1 MAKWTNSKF
10 SGVRYREHPSRKFG
24 VRKDRY
30 YSIRYL
36 VDGKRIEEGLG
47 WESEWKQSHPDGAIS
62 LEQHAVTSRAQLM
75 KNKKTGTGPATL
87 KEAREEAGDRR
98 EAVKAERDAKTR
110 ALKTLSE
117 YWQESFF
124 PVAQR
129 SKKPMSWAKEESH
142 FRLWIGPIMG
152 DMPLKSIGLKQWD
165 ELVKTV
171 SSAGL
176 SPRTQQYI
184 TGTLRRILKHA
195 CDRRLID
202 EAPPSGNRIGVAGP
216 GNNRRL
222 RVISHEE
229 EAAIMDEL
237 EICDP
242 NAWRITRFAFLTG
255 CRASEAFNLVWA
267 NVDSSQGTLIFT
279 ETKNRDPRT
288 IPLTPPLAE
297 LFSSMD
303 HGSLDERVFP
313 KANGTPYTEAPSAFR
328 TAVDKLRL
336 NENRS
341 KRDRV
346 VFHSIRHSVA
356 TRLSVRLGPRDLMDV
371 MGWRTVQMAMR
382 YVHSNEDLKVK
393 ALSMLGTAP
402 QTGKVLEF
410 QARAQS
416 AVNIH

>member
-47 WESEWKQSHPDGAIS
+47 WESEWKQGHPDGAIS

-117 YWQESFF
+117 YWQQSFF

-129 SKKPMSWAKEESH
+129 SKQPMSWAKEESH
-142 FRLWIGPIMG
+142 FRLWLGPIMG

-195 CDRRLID
+195 CDHRLID

-303 HGSLDERVFP
+303 HGPLDERVFP
-313 KANGTPYTEAPSAFR
+313 KANHHLERNSHLCTDQAGEMRDHLLGDATGVASDTGRIEADR
-328 TAVDKLRL
+328 AV
-336 NENRS
+336 E
-341 KRDRV
+341 
-346 VFHSIRHSVA
+346 
-356 TRLSVRLGPRDLMDV
+356 
-371 MGWRTVQMAMR
+371 
-382 YVHSNEDLKVK
+382 
-393 ALSMLGTAP
+393 AL
-402 QTGKVLEF
+402 
-410 QARAQS
+410 
-416 AVNIH
+416 